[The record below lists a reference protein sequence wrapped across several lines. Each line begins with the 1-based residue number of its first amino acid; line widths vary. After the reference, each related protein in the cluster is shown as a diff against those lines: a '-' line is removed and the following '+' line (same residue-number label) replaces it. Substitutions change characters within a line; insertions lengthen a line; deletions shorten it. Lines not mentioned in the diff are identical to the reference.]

1 MNIKSRVFVSFDGL
15 CRYHCKHCFSYDVV
29 QPNPPRTIEQIVASI
44 QNDHFDVVYVS
55 QKNENFIDPDEG
67 LALCEQIFSKY
78 NCHIVII
85 TRNVFG
91 ADHQGRLKNL
101 YSRMKMHNKQ
111 LFVGISL
118 VGLASS
124 DFSEPRTEIP
134 LPEERIRFAVELYQQ
149 GIPSMLL
156 IRPLFPEHI
165 IPLSELQSIVDKV
178 AGNISCILSGA
189 LMVNEGILN
198 RLGLC
203 DSDLKYLK
211 GGESEYLDGA
221 ISGSMRFVDVR
232 NEMQQ
237 LKEYCN
243 IKDVPFFEHSI
254 PAINYLNEHPHSI

>member
-1 MNIKSRVFVSFDGL
+1 MNIKSRAFVSFDGL
-15 CRYHCKHCFSYDVV
+15 CQYHCKHCFSYDVV
-29 QPNPPRTIEQIVASI
+29 QPDPPRTIEQIVASI
-44 QNDHFDVVYVS
+44 QDDHFDVVYVS
-55 QKNENFIDPDEG
+55 QKKENFIDPDEG
-67 LALCEQIFSKY
+67 LELCEQIFSRY

-85 TRNVFG
+85 TRNVFD
-91 ADHQGRLKNL
+91 AEHQSRLKNL
-101 YSRMKMHNKQ
+101 YNRMKMHNKH
-111 LFVGISL
+111 LFAGISL
-118 VGLASS
+118 LGLTSS
-124 DFSEPRTEIP
+124 NFSEQITAIP
-134 LPEERIRFAVELYQQ
+134 VPEERIQFAVGLYRL

-165 IPLSELQSIVDKV
+165 IPLSELKSIVDEV
-178 AGNISCILSGA
+178 AGNISCVLSGA

-203 DSDLKYLK
+203 DSDLKYLE

-243 IKDVPFFEHSI
+243 SKGVPFFEHSL
-254 PAINYLNEHPHSI
+254 PAINYINERHH

>member
-29 QPNPPRTIEQIVASI
+29 QPTPPRTIEQIVSSI

-55 QKNENFIDPDEG
+55 QKKENFIQPDDG
-67 LALCEQIFSKY
+67 LALCEQIFSRY
-78 NCHIVII
+78 DCHMVII

-91 ADHQGRLKNL
+91 PEHQKRLINL
-101 YSRMKMHNKQ
+101 YSRMRMHNKQ
-111 LFVGISL
+111 LFIGISL

-124 DFSEPRTEIP
+124 SFSEQATEIP
-134 LPEERIRFAVELYQQ
+134 APQERIQFGVELYQQ

-165 IPLSELQSIVDKV
+165 IPLSELKSIVDEV
-178 AGNISCILSGA
+178 AGNISCVLSGA
-189 LMVNEGILN
+189 LMVNEGIIN

-203 DSDLKYLK
+203 DTDLKYLE

-221 ISGSMRFVDVR
+221 IADSMRFVDVR
-232 NEMQQ
+232 NEMRQ

-243 IKDVPFFEHSI
+243 RKGVPFFEHSL
-254 PAINYLNEHPHSI
+254 PAINYLNERSYQT